1 MLIFENLNFNHPP
14 PLPRIQKIKLII
26 PLSSE
31 VDLKKKTHPAS
42 ETTGNPCQDDK

>member
-31 VDLKKKTHPAS
+31 VDLKKKKPSSIRNHWEPLS
-42 ETTGNPCQDDK
+42 R

>member
-1 MLIFENLNFNHPP
+1 MLIFENLNFNHP

-31 VDLKKKTHPAS
+31 VDLEKKPTQHQKPLGTLVKMIN
-42 ETTGNPCQDDK
+42 E

>member
-26 PLSSE
+26 SLSSE
-31 VDLKKKTHPAS
+31 VDLKK
-42 ETTGNPCQDDK
+42 NPPSIRNHWEPLSR